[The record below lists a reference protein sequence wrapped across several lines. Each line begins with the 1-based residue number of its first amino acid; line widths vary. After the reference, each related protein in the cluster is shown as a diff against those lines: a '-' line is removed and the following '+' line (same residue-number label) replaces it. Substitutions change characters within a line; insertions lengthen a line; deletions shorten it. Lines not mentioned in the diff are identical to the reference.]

1 MINYIRSF
9 FIMKEVFDGKLDS
22 LGKDYSLIPIAV
34 ATSVESVD
42 AKTVAILH
50 DVVVETDFDFEELFF
65 LEENVLEALDVLII
79 KDDEDYLSY
88 IERLKANEL
97 AREVKLAVLK
107 NRIKELKKLKLTPAQ
122 QERLDEYKKAISILE
137 K

>member
-107 NRIKELKKLKLTPAQ
+107 NRMKELKKLKLTPAQ
-122 QERLDEYKKAISILE
+122 HERLDEYKKAINILE

>member
-1 MINYIRSF
+1 
-9 FIMKEVFDGKLDS
+9 MKEVFDGKLDS

-107 NRIKELKKLKLTPAQ
+107 NRMKELKKLKLTPAQ

>member
-9 FIMKEVFDGKLDS
+9 FIMKEVFDGKLDVC
-22 LGKDYSLIPIAV
+22 GKDYSLHPIAI

-65 LEENVLEALDVLII
+65 LEENVLEALDILIV

-88 IERLKANEL
+88 IERIKANEL
-97 AREVKLAVLK
+97 AKEVKLEFLK
-107 NRIKELKKLKLTPAQ
+107 HKIKEAKKLDIEKEDQKKL
-122 QERLDEYKKAISILE
+122 EEYKKAVKILE

>member
-97 AREVKLAVLK
+97 VREVKLAVLK
-107 NRIKELKKLKLTPAQ
+107 NRMKELKKLKLTPAQ
-122 QERLDEYKKAISILE
+122 QERLDEYKKAINILE

>member
-1 MINYIRSF
+1 
-9 FIMKEVFDGKLDS
+9 MKEVFDGKLDS

-107 NRIKELKKLKLTPAQ
+107 NRMKELKKLKLTPAQ
-122 QERLDEYKKAISILE
+122 QERLDEYKKAINILE

>member
-107 NRIKELKKLKLTPAQ
+107 NRMKELKKLKLTPAQ
-122 QERLDEYKKAISILE
+122 QERLDEYKKAINILE

>member
-88 IERLKANEL
+88 IERLKENEL

-107 NRIKELKKLKLTPAQ
+107 NRMKELKKLKLTPAQ
-122 QERLDEYKKAISILE
+122 QERLDEYKKAINILE

>member
-107 NRIKELKKLKLTPAQ
+107 NRMKELKKLKLTLAQ

>member
-107 NRIKELKKLKLTPAQ
+107 NRMKELKKLKLTPAQ

>member
-22 LGKDYSLIPIAV
+22 LGKDTSLIPIAV

-79 KDDEDYLSY
+79 KDDEEYLSY
-88 IERLKANEL
+88 IERLKENEL

-107 NRIKELKKLKLTPAQ
+107 NR
-122 QERLDEYKKAISILE
+122 
-137 K
+137 